1 MHEEMNLEIGKLS
14 VSDPLAEQE
23 VTIVIRVRPD
33 NVQRP
38 ARTAL
43 VSVGTGGQPP
53 MFVSGVLEDVADLIQ
68 QAWLAYGVRTDL
80 QQNSAEDSAT
90 VDVETVAEAII
101 DDEDGDDET
110 PPAAPMQPQP
120 SVPRAQA
127 RPRPQNLTLF

>member
-1 MHEEMNLEIGKLS
+1 MNLEIGNLT
-14 VSDPLAEQE
+14 VTDALAEQE
-23 VTIVIRVRPD
+23 VTIVIRVRPN

-38 ARTAL
+38 ARTVL
-43 VSVGTGGQPP
+43 VSVGMGGQPP
-53 MFVSGVLEDVADLIQ
+53 VFASGVLEDVADLIQ

-101 DDEDGDDET
+101 DDEDDQDET

-120 SVPRAQA
+120 SVLPAQP
-127 RPRPQNLTLF
+127 RPRPQNLSLF